1 VTARRILPAG
11 TVTFLFTDV
20 EGSTRLLHEL
30 GDEYAAVLAEH
41 RRALRGA
48 FAAHGGVEVDTQGD
62 AFFVA
67 FPSPAGAI
75 AAAEE
80 GRRALEESP
89 IRVRIG
95 IHTGAP
101 TVTEEGYVGLDVHKA
116 ARIAAAGHGGQIVV
130 SGDTRAQLGDAFVLA
145 DLGEHRVKDF
155 DQPIP
160 LFQLGDETFPPLKT
174 ISNTNLPRPASSFVG
189 RARELEAVTELVRGG
204 SRLVTLTGPGG
215 SGKTRLSIEAAAALV
230 PEFRA
235 GVFWVGL
242 APLRD
247 ARLVTESIAEAL
259 GAKDGL
265 ASHIADRELLLLLD
279 NLEQVVDAAPELAAL
294 VETCPNLH
302 LMVTSR
308 EVLRVRGE
316 VEYPVLPLADDDAVN
331 LFCDRARVDADGT
344 VAELCR
350 ALDDLPLA
358 VELAAARAKVL
369 SPAQILERL
378 SQRLDLFKGGRDAD
392 PRQQTLRA
400 TIAWS
405 YDLLTEPER
414 RLFDRL
420 GVFAGGCT
428 LEAAEEVAGTDLDT
442 LQALVEKS
450 LVRHTG
456 DRFWMLE
463 TIREYAVERLH
474 ESGASAETRRAHADH
489 FLALAERA
497 EPDLWGPRQGE
508 LLESLGREHANLR
521 AVHAWAVGAGDSN
534 RALRLVGA
542 LRTFWMKRGHLRE
555 GRRAAADALAL
566 SDARTRA
573 RAGALDTASN
583 LATLQGDWAAS
594 TRWGT
599 ECRDLSL
606 ELGEL
611 GLAAH
616 AVLQLARASLGKND
630 SDGARRLLEE
640 GVALASAAD
649 DAPTAALGRFN
660 LGYLALSAGDL
671 GRARNEI
678 EAARAAFAR
687 IGDDYG
693 VSRARAALGAVAL
706 HAGHA
711 DNAIP
716 HLRESL
722 ALSSA
727 LEDRDTLAW
736 ALQLTGV
743 AVAASDAKRAAT
755 LLGAAEALRQT
766 LGLGLEGVEQTLH
779 ERALNDIESTLTR
792 DQLEAAWAEGR
803 DLSPEHAVEQALDE

>member
-160 LFQLGDETFPPLKT
+160 LFQVGDETFPPLKT
-174 ISNTNLPRPASSFVG
+174 VSNTNLPHPASSFVG
-189 RARELEAVTELVRGG
+189 RRPEVDAVTSLVRGG

-215 SGKTRLSIEAAAALV
+215 SGKTRLSIEAAGGLV

-247 ARLVTESIAEAL
+247 SRLVAESIAQTL

-265 ASHIADRELLLLLD
+265 AAHIGERQLLLLLD
-279 NLEQVVDAAPELAAL
+279 NFEQVVDAAPELAAL
-294 VETCPNLH
+294 VEACPNLH
-302 LMVTSR
+302 VIVTSR
-308 EVLRVRGE
+308 ELLRVRGE
-316 VEYPVLPLADDDAVN
+316 VEYPVLPLAEPDAVE
-331 LFCDRARVDADGT
+331 LFSARAQIEPDPAVAD
-344 VAELCR
+344 LCR

-369 SPAQILERL
+369 SPVQILERL

-405 YDLLTEPER
+405 YDLLTQDER

-428 LEAAEEVAGTDLDT
+428 RDAAEDVADADLDT

-450 LVRHTG
+450 LLRHSG
-456 DRFWMLE
+456 GRFWMLE
-463 TIREYAVERLH
+463 TIREYAVERLA
-474 ESGASAETRRAHADH
+474 ESGAAPETRRRHADH
-489 FLALAERA
+489 FLAAAELAA
-497 EPDLWGPRQGE
+497 PDLWGPRQDE
-508 LLESLGREHANLR
+508 LLEQLERDHGNFR
-521 AVHAWAVGAGDSN
+521 AALSWSIEAGESEC
-534 RALRLVGA
+534 ALRLVGT
-542 LRTFWMKRGHLRE
+542 LRTLWIKRGHLSE
-555 GRRAAADALAL
+555 GRRAATDALAL
-566 SDARTRA
+566 RDPRTRA
-573 RAGALDTASN
+573 RAAALVTAST
-583 LATLQGDWAAS
+583 LATLQGDWTASKHWGSAA
-594 TRWGT
+594 
-599 ECRDLSL
+599 RDLSL
-606 ELGEL
+606 ELDEP

-616 AVLQLARASLGKND
+616 SLLQLARASLGEND
-630 SDGARRLLEE
+630 ADQARRSFEE
-640 GVALASAAD
+640 AVALGSKANDWPAVAM
-649 DAPTAALGRFN
+649 ARFN
-660 LGYLALSAGDL
+660 LGYVALSAGEFASA
-671 GRARNEI
+671 RAEFD
-678 EAARAAFAR
+678 AARSAFAGMR
-687 IGDDYG
+687 DDYG
-693 VSRARAALGAVAL
+693 VSRSLAALGAVAL
-706 HAGHA
+706 HERDPGAA
-711 DNAIP
+711 VP
-716 HLRESL
+716 LLRESL

-727 LEDRDTLAW
+727 HDDRDDMAW
-736 ALQLTGV
+736 ALQLLGV
-743 AVAASDAKRAAT
+743 AAAANDAPRAAR
-755 LLGAAEALRQT
+755 LLGAAEALRHS
-766 LGLGLEGVEQTLH
+766 LGLDLEGVELKLH
-779 ERALNDIESTLTR
+779 ERALKEVRWTLAPEA
-792 DQLEAAWAEGR
+792 LEATWASGR
-803 DLSPEHAVEQALDE
+803 AMSREQAVEEALAG